1 MQTLEGIHFGE
12 DNGILLGI
20 SPIPNEMENMKWG
33 CWRDDRKQSYPK
45 KRSEM
50 LRTSLKPQIPT
61 PKMLKFVAQ
70 LYHK

>member
-33 CWRDDRKQSYPK
+33 CWRDDRK
-45 KRSEM
+45 
-50 LRTSLKPQIPT
+50 
-61 PKMLKFVAQ
+61 
-70 LYHK
+70 